1 MTSYV
6 DLVCPPLEIVCCVI
20 DGYCVLLL
28 KMVAMDVD
36 FVMFG
41 ICETGRFGIILLV
54 EDLSKEVVHQ
64 LWNEVLI
71 SKLIRYL
78 TGMCRNE
85 CLESWIIYILTIC
98 PLVEPQVATAP
109 FRN

>member
-1 MTSYV
+1 
-6 DLVCPPLEIVCCVI
+6 
-20 DGYCVLLL
+20 
-28 KMVAMDVD
+28 MDVD
-36 FVMFG
+36 FVTFG

-54 EDLSKEVVHQ
+54 EDSSKEVVRQ

-71 SKLIRYL
+71 SKSIRYPMG
-78 TGMCRNE
+78 TYRNE
-85 CLESWIIYILTIC
+85 CLESWIICILAIR